1 MKKYILLLLS
11 ILLYNITYSQNSYTV
26 NTVGMTFSPDTVNC
40 YAGDTIHFVLGTTHN
55 AVEVDQSTYVS
66 NGSTS
71 NGGFNFGFGA
81 TDYLITTNNQTYYY
95 VCQPHVGM
103 GMKGVIIASIQTG
116 NLDCNGIANGTSLTD
131 DCGDC
136 QQAYIYDFVT
146 HAVTL
151 LNDTVGI
158 TLGAT
163 EMLVMPDNPMNPY
176 WNANCTI
183 DCNGIVDGSSIMD
196 SCGVCQQSYIYD
208 FITHTVTLL
217 DDTFGITLGTT
228 ETLVMANDSM
238 NPYWNSS
245 CSDCNGIAN
254 GTSLT
259 DDCGDCQ
266 QAYIYD
272 FVTHAVTLLNDTV
285 GITLGATEMLVMPDN
300 PMNPYWNANCTI
312 DCNGIVDGSS
322 IMDSCGVCQQSYIY
336 DFITHTV
343 TLLDDTFGITLGTTE
358 TLVMAND
365 PMNPYWNMAT
375 INTISYDT
383 LVSSDTTITWNNISL
398 TASGDYVDS
407 SLITVSGC
415 DSIANINFTLDNALT
430 IENIIEN
437 TEVVKIIDVLG
448 RECKEK
454 LYNTPL
460 FYIYSNGKIE
470 KKIILKSK

>member
-1 MKKYILLLLS
+1 MKRHILLLLS
-11 ILLYNITYSQNSYTV
+11 ILLFNITYSQNSYTV
-26 NTVGMTFSPDTVNC
+26 NTVGMTFSPDTINC
-40 YAGDTIHFVLGTTHN
+40 YVGDTIHFVLGATHN
-55 AVEVDQSTYVS
+55 AVEVDQLTYIS
-66 NGSTS
+66 NGSTA

-103 GMKGVIIASIQTG
+103 GMKGVIIASIPTG

-146 HAVTL
+146 HTVTL
-151 LNDTVGI
+151 LDDTLGI
-158 TLGAT
+158 TLAAT

-176 WNANCTI
+176 WNANCII

-217 DDTFGITLGTT
+217 DDTFGITLGAT
-228 ETLVMANDSM
+228 ETLVMAN
-238 NPYWNSS
+238 N
-245 CSDCNGIAN
+245 
-254 GTSLT
+254 
-259 DDCGDCQ
+259 
-266 QAYIYD
+266 
-272 FVTHAVTLLNDTV
+272 
-285 GITLGATEMLVMPDN
+285 
-300 PMNPYWNANCTI
+300 
-312 DCNGIVDGSS
+312 
-322 IMDSCGVCQQSYIY
+322 
-336 DFITHTV
+336 
-343 TLLDDTFGITLGTTE
+343 
-358 TLVMAND
+358 

-383 LVSSDTTITWNNISL
+383 LVSSDTTIIWNNISL

-407 SLITVSGC
+407 SLIAVSGC

-430 IENIIEN
+430 IENITEN

-460 FYIYSNGKIE
+460 FYIYNNGKIE
-470 KKIILKSK
+470 KKIILKSE